1 MWSIGYVPDEHDD
14 LAFPVADNKIK
25 EESDGLMNNYSVLNE
40 IHRKCKGFRPFFSDS
55 KLFSNFKRTL
65 GQRPKGNSWG

>member
-1 MWSIGYVPDEHDD
+1 MWSIGCVPDEHDD

-40 IHRKCKGFRPFFSDS
+40 IHRK
-55 KLFSNFKRTL
+55 
-65 GQRPKGNSWG
+65 